1 MIFYQML
8 FEIPI
13 FLFVFG
19 LQNSAKEFFSNGK
32 FFDNFLG
39 IFFLFCDFWAYAKGR
54 YVECIFFAGKNPDA
68 WQTSG
73 GSSSNGGKRS
83 RIRNLLMQN
92 PINLASFL
100 LTLLFQFECYH
111 HCKLPFL
118 LS

>member
-54 YVECIFFAGKNPDA
+54 YVECIFFCRQKS
-68 WQTSG
+68 WC
-73 GSSSNGGKRS
+73 
-83 RIRNLLMQN
+83 
-92 PINLASFL
+92 LAN
-100 LTLLFQFECYH
+100 QWRQ
-111 HCKLPFL
+111 
-118 LS
+118 